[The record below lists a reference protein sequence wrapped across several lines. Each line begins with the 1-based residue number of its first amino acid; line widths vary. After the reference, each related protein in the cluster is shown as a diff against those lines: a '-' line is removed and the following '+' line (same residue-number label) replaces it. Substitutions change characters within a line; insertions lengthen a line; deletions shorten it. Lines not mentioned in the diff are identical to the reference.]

1 MGFADVLQ
9 GVGQIQNI
17 QSSDSHFQGTSFW
30 KCRVRAAP
38 IAEIYK
44 RSLKQKAAILY
55 YNICGDMMSVRIKGC
70 CKNELQSSG
79 ESRSDG
85 KAFCRRLCEWRE
97 RTVTTVIF
105 CRGLPLFL

>member
-38 IAEIYK
+38 IAEIHK
-44 RSLKQKAAILY
+44 RSLKQKAAPLY
-55 YNICGDMMSVRIKGC
+55 YNICEDTMSVRIKGC
-70 CKNELQSSG
+70 CKMSCQVAKSHEVAVNPSPEGFANGASEQ
-79 ESRSDG
+79 
-85 KAFCRRLCEWRE
+85 
-97 RTVTTVIF
+97 
-105 CRGLPLFL
+105 

>member
-38 IAEIYK
+38 IAEIHK
-44 RSLKQKAAILY
+44 RSLKQKAAPLY
-55 YNICGDMMSVRIKGC
+55 YNICEDTMSVRIKGC
-70 CKNELQSSG
+70 CKNELPSRGEPRSG
-79 ESRSDG
+79 G
-85 KAFCRRLCEWRE
+85 KAFARRLCEWRE
-97 RTVTTVIF
+97 
-105 CRGLPLFL
+105 